1 MGQNKMLITEAELQE
16 IVTQATL
23 NTLQQIHA
31 ELLVEYQQIN
41 VDDSNN
47 AIFPYNKFVVSI
59 YSDDHWPP
67 HFHVEGNG
75 WNISLT
81 IWKGEVLQAK
91 GDGTQADYNYIAQN
105 ALKWLNTRS
114 SVNKR
119 KSNRQIAII
128 TWNRMHSTM
137 PIQYR
142 SKDTHLNP
150 QKRAIKNWKKGVR

>member
-1 MGQNKMLITEAELQE
+1 MCQKKIIITESELKE
-16 IVTQATL
+16 IVAQATL
-23 NTLQQIHA
+23 NVLRDINTD
-31 ELLVEYQQIN
+31 LLVEYQQIN
-41 VDDSNN
+41 VDESNN

-75 WNISLT
+75 WNVSMT

-91 GDGTQADYNYIAQN
+91 GHGTQADYNYIAQN
-105 ALKWLNTRS
+105 AVKWLNTRS
-114 SVNKR
+114 SINKR

-128 TWNRMHSTM
+128 TWNKMHSNM

-142 SKDTHLNP
+142 SKVSHINP
-150 QKRAIKNWKKGVR
+150 RRRIIKK